1 MMVAITLSTTLSGRA
16 VARTGRY
23 KRFPIAGLALMSGAL
38 VFLAIVTARPS
49 RTATG
54 IGVALFGALMAAR
67 GVHGIETALVASA
80 ALLGCGAVV
89 AVLGIRL
96 PRDQLC

>member
-1 MMVAITLSTTLSGRA
+1 
-16 VARTGRY
+16 
-23 KRFPIAGLALMSGAL
+23 
-38 VFLAIVTARPS
+38 
-49 RTATG
+49 
-54 IGVALFGALMAAR
+54 MAAR